1 MMESLRENLEAID
14 ELIYRYHSYNRP
26 FDHNLSEN
34 CYQIN
39 PLPFSAF
46 NNDQNIKMT
55 FIFNSEIIKSKVSGV
70 QAVKNHEQEI
80 RDALSIGMSLK
91 MIYEMIKDPESM
103 PIAYSTFQK
112 YAKKYII
119 DIPEPK
125 NNDYQSKY
133 QALSMA

>member
-1 MMESLRENLEAID
+1 MESLRVNLEAID

-26 FDHNLSEN
+26 FDHNLPDN

-39 PLPFSAF
+39 PQSFFTF
-46 NNDQNIKMT
+46 NNNQNIKMT
-55 FIFNSEIIKSKVSGV
+55 VIFNSKFKKIKVSGV

-80 RDALSIGMSLK
+80 RDALSMGCSLK

-112 YAKKYII
+112 YTKKYII
-119 DIPEPK
+119 DMPEPK
-125 NNDYQSKY
+125 NYDYHSKY
-133 QALSMA
+133 HALAMA